1 MKIMLPEGFQMPDSA
16 KPGEPFEAVAT
27 VVIDESGEAK
37 IVALDGVELGE
48 DMEEEEEV
56 GEEEEVYADPE
67 ITMPFENA

>member
-16 KPGEPFEAVAT
+16 KPGEPFEAVVT

-48 DMEEEEEV
+48 DMEEE
-56 GEEEEVYADPE
+56 VYADPE